1 MPHGTAKR
9 KHKKLHKEVCVCVCM
24 PGSSNTPASMSTPS
38 ALVSTSKHHSPIKGA
53 RAPQLV
59 VDSKA
64 EMKKAQAER
73 MSLEHLEVLK
83 SKEAFKCDRNNRKI
97 TGTILKELQV
107 FKARTMC
114 TAK

>member
-64 EMKKAQAER
+64 EMKKAQDER
-73 MSLEHLEVLK
+73 MSLEHLMV
-83 SKEAFKCDRNNRKI
+83 SRKV
-97 TGTILKELQV
+97 E
-107 FKARTMC
+107 R
-114 TAK
+114 AKGIERESEDEIKRSHIKRSQPPT